1 MSEQNILGQESDFNT
16 VRSVCSLN
24 QTCECSN
31 VHIYATR
38 TQLVGTT
45 VGLCLQ
51 KTFSLLALFP
61 YQPWQLS
68 LFYDVSSQSIIL
80 AVRRQVHEI
89 RHTSYELH
97 LRAFLFR
104 SCTFSPMWAF
114 TKSLPCL
121 HCVKMFPSSQ
131 DTADHL
137 PLTVEPC
144 GFSCPVSQDCKTP
157 AQINAGSKSGRNKTE
172 HAAISSS
179 RCRGEAA

>member
-1 MSEQNILGQESDFNT
+1 MLGTILAKKKKKKVSEQNILGQESDFNT

-121 HCVKMFPSSQ
+121 HCVKTFPSSQ

-137 PLTVEPC
+137 PQYC
-144 GFSCPVSQDCKTP
+144 GTLWLFLPSL
-157 AQINAGSKSGRNKTE
+157 SGL
-172 HAAISSS
+172 
-179 RCRGEAA
+179 